1 MTEARKKPGVGVV
14 WPIAIIIMGIAV
26 IFMAYQNYQLRK
38 EIANLRSQAYPASS
52 IPSVESADVALEFE
66 AYLPDGSDFYFSPD
80 SLESPLILAWFSYDC
95 EPCLDA
101 MAQWNV
107 LAADYPERIMGVETR
122 NWNEG
127 ALFSK
132 DDAAFPVLTLAS
144 DQTKQ
149 DYEIYSTPQTIVVL
163 PDSIIGYVKHGV
175 LDERSIAKIRE
186 ILSPVQ

>member
-1 MTEARKKPGVGVV
+1 
-14 WPIAIIIMGIAV
+14 MGIAV

-52 IPSVESADVALEFE
+52 IPSVESGDNASVFE
-66 AYLPDGSDFYFSPD
+66 AYFPDGGEFYFSPD
-80 SLESPLILAWFSYDC
+80 SLDSPLVLAWFSYDC

-101 MAQWNV
+101 LAQWNV
-107 LAADYPERIMGVETR
+107 LAADYPERIIGIETE

-132 DDAAFPVLTLAS
+132 DDAAFPVLSLNS

-163 PDSIIGYVKHGV
+163 PDGRIGYVKHGA
-175 LDERSIAKIRE
+175 LNEKCTAEIRQM
-186 ILSPVQ
+186 LASGQ